1 MTGNVVR
8 LVAMEIKNIK
18 NVKYGK
24 IDIAQR
30 KRGSILGI

>member
-18 NVKYGK
+18 NV
-24 IDIAQR
+24 R
-30 KRGSILGI
+30 KQLTTVSRC